1 MEILD
6 GRLIGVNEKGEVFLM
21 RMAVTESPVLI
32 VGETGTEKEL
42 MAPARAVGGR
52 DHAGWRQR
60 HCPDGCAG
68 RGDDGPA
75 ADDETGAD

>member
-6 GRLIGVNEKGEVFLM
+6 ERLIGVNEKGEVFLA

-32 VGETGTEKEL
+32 VGETGTGKER

-52 DHAGWRQR
+52 DHAGRRQQ
-60 HCPDGCAG
+60 HCPGGWAGC
-68 RGDDGPA
+68 GDDGPA